1 MVAVS
6 FDSVHCPF
14 LAIFVLISDIMS
26 GSVDAENSL
35 KEVQEMDTKEKKAR
49 SRELRLILLA
59 ELFRFLSDEDQE
71 EVIEKI
77 KSLLSDE

>member
-1 MVAVS
+1 
-6 FDSVHCPF
+6 
-14 LAIFVLISDIMS
+14 
-26 GSVDAENSL
+26 
-35 KEVQEMDTKEKKAR
+35 MDTKEKKAR